1 MNVFML
7 GWEFPPFISGGLGTA
22 CHGLTR
28 AMSDLGHHVTFVL
41 PRSVDAQTN
50 THVTLRDAATT
61 GGSHRVVG
69 TDGVEVDRPDL
80 ANVSFREIPST
91 LRPYVGP
98 PVGGAVNQSI
108 VSDVVGPDGG
118 AVADSPNPGVAETEE
133 TRDPAAAIS
142 PHSGHYGGDM
152 FAEVQRYAAVAVR
165 IAESESFD
173 IVHAH
178 DWMTFPAGLA
188 VARCMGKP
196 LVVHVH
202 STEFDRS
209 GEHVNQPIYDLER
222 RGVHEADGVIAVSHL
237 TRNLLLAR
245 YAAPGER
252 VGVVYNAVDW
262 GDRDAPAPPPIAH
275 DEKIVLFLG
284 RITMQKGPEYFLAAA
299 RKVLQHVKNVRFVMA
314 GSGDLIRRS
323 IELAAEMGIGPKVV
337 FTGFLRGHDVARVF
351 KMADLYVMPS
361 VSEPFGIAPLEAL
374 SHDVPVLISKQS
386 GVSEVLTHALKV
398 DFWDIDEM
406 ANKIIAVLRHTPL
419 QMTLRD
425 HGSFEV
431 RKFTWKDSARKCIGA
446 YERAIQSHARRRAG

>member
-41 PRSVDAQTN
+41 PRSVDAQKN

-61 GGSHRVVG
+61 RGSHRVVG
-69 TDGVEVDRPDL
+69 TDVVEVDRPDL

-98 PVGGAVNQSI
+98 AVGGAVSQGR
-108 VSDVVGPDGG
+108 VSDVVAPAGEAATNPPGP
-118 AVADSPNPGVAETEE
+118 VVAETEKE
-133 TRDPAAAIS
+133 PARVAAGP

-152 FAEVQRYAAVAVR
+152 FAEVQRYAAKAVR

-173 IVHAH
+173 VVHAH

-188 VARCMGKP
+188 VARCLGKP

-245 YAAPGER
+245 YAAPGPRER
-252 VGVVYNAVDW
+252 
-262 GDRDAPAPPPIAH
+262 
-275 DEKIVLFLG
+275 
-284 RITMQKGPEYFLAAA
+284 
-299 RKVLQHVKNVRFVMA
+299 
-314 GSGDLIRRS
+314 
-323 IELAAEMGIGPKVV
+323 
-337 FTGFLRGHDVARVF
+337 
-351 KMADLYVMPS
+351 
-361 VSEPFGIAPLEAL
+361 
-374 SHDVPVLISKQS
+374 
-386 GVSEVLTHALKV
+386 
-398 DFWDIDEM
+398 
-406 ANKIIAVLRHTPL
+406 
-419 QMTLRD
+419 
-425 HGSFEV
+425 SF
-431 RKFTWKDSARKCIGA
+431 
-446 YERAIQSHARRRAG
+446 